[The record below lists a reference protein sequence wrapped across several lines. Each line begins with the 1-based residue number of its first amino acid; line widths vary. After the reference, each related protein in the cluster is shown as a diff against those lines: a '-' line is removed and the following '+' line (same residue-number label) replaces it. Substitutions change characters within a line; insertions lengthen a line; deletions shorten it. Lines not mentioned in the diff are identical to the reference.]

1 VSARLHDL
9 APLEAQ
15 ARAALGVPVRLA
27 ALRED
32 EATSVDVADDSPR
45 ARDWRRGRVALA
57 QLFARMGRDEPADA
71 VRFPHPALSLSHSGD
86 WAIAAGCDPAAAGFG
101 VDLEFARPM
110 DARAARFFLAGAE
123 LDYVAS
129 LPHEQLGAELLRLWT
144 VKEAVFKACA
154 DNRGRLLAD
163 FRLDAPAARAGHARR
178 VDGSGFTARY
188 GSIDLGEAWLA
199 VALATT
205 GAAA

>member
-1 VSARLHDL
+1 VSALLHDL

-15 ARAALGVPVRLA
+15 VHAALGVPVRLA
-27 ALRED
+27 ALRD
-32 EATSVDVADDSPR
+32 ADPPAAHAAADAPR
-45 ARDWRRGRVALA
+45 ARDRQRGRAALA
-57 QLFARMGRDEPADA
+57 RLFARLGRDEAADA
-71 VRFPHPALSLSHSGD
+71 VRFPHPSLSLSHSGD
-86 WAIAAGCDPAAAGFG
+86 WAIAAGCVASTGVG

-110 DARAARFFLAGAE
+110 DARAARFFLVGAE

-129 LPHEQLGAELLRLWT
+129 LPPPQQGAELLRLWT

-163 FRLDAPAARAGHARR
+163 FRLDEPAARAGTARR

-199 VALATT
+199 VALATS